1 MYNFSSERP
10 PVSEGAKGA
19 LRVGNSRV
27 LLELVLR
34 AFLDGAT
41 PENIVQRYSTLQL
54 ADVYAVIGYYLKHR
68 QVFDLYLQEREK
80 TAEET
85 EVKIETS
92 QPDLAEIRRRLLAE
106 RAA

>member
-1 MYNFSSERP
+1 MHRFDSEAP
-10 PVSEGAKGA
+10 PVYEDAKGA
-19 LRVGNSRV
+19 LRVGTSNV

-54 ADVYAVIGYYLKHR
+54 ADIYALIGCYLKHR
-68 QVFDLYLQEREK
+68 QEFDAYLEEREK
-80 TAEET
+80 LANET
-85 EVKIETS
+85 ERRIEAN
-92 QPDLAEIRRRLLAE
+92 QGDLAQIRRRLLAK